1 MLGMG
6 ESGVSNDEQRRKNIT
21 IFVIQQRINK
31 YLWKCVIDKIECQCS
46 QVAR

>member
-6 ESGVSNDEQRRKNIT
+6 ESGVSNDEQRRKDIT
-21 IFVIQQRINK
+21 IQQRINK
-31 YLWKCVIDKIECQCS
+31 YSWKCVIDKIECQCS